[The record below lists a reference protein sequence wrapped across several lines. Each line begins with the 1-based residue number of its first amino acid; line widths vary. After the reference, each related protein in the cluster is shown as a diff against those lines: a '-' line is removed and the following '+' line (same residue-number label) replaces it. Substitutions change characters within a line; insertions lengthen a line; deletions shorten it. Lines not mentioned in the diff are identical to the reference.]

1 MGEIKGDSHISKNEN
16 FVETTVD
23 GEVVLMHLDDG
34 RFFSLSDT
42 GKRIWELLDSHDH
55 FDELVTIALA
65 EYNVSQEECR
75 QDLSDLLRDL
85 EERALITIA

>member
-1 MGEIKGDSHISKNEN
+1 MSEIKSDSSIRKNEN

-55 FDELVTIALA
+55 FDELVTATLR
-65 EYNVSQEECR
+65 EYDVSQEKCR
-75 QDLSDLLRDL
+75 QDLVDLLHNL
-85 EERALITIA
+85 KERALITIA